1 MSSEYLVNSS
11 DLTAV
16 ADSIRAKG
24 GTSGTLAFP
33 DGFVEAV
40 WAIQAGGGSDEV
52 DYLNSVITAQATE
65 LHGDW
70 VSLPRYG
77 FYMHRNLKSVNL
89 PNVKTLGDNCF
100 AECAMTSVSMPL
112 VETLPTNCFMNT
124 YALAN
129 ADMPNLIDVGE
140 KAFFSCALTNIPNS
154 RGIKTMGK
162 QAFQSND
169 FTEAILPSIV
179 TMADMSL
186 CRTKIV
192 VCDLGE
198 NLSTIPINLFYECK
212 SLTTLILRSGALVTL
227 SNINAFYNCGT
238 NINVYVPSALV
249 SAYASATN
257 WSAVTGATLNFL
269 ALEGS
274 EYE

>member
-1 MSSEYLVNSS
+1 MANEYLVNSA
-11 DLTAV
+11 DLSAV
-16 ADSIRAKG
+16 ADAIRTKG
-24 GTSGTLAFP
+24 GTSDALVFP
-33 DGFVEAV
+33 SGFVSAV
-40 WAIQAGGGSDEV
+40 QAIQAGGGSDEV
-52 DYLNSVITAQATE
+52 DYLNSVITAKATE

-70 VSLPRYG
+70 ESLPRYG
-77 FYMHRNLKSVNL
+77 FYAHRNFKSVNL

-100 AECAMTSVSMPL
+100 AECLMTSVSMPL

-129 ADMPNLIDVGE
+129 ADMPNLINVGE
-140 KAFFSCALTNIPNS
+140 KAFFSCSLTDIPNS
-154 RGIKTMGK
+154 GGIKTMEK
-162 QAFQSND
+162 SAFQSND

-198 NLSTIPINLFYECK
+198 NLSAIPINLFYECK

-249 SAYASATN
+249 SEYESATN
-257 WSAVTGATLNFL
+257 WSAVTGATLNFV

-274 EYE
+274 VYG